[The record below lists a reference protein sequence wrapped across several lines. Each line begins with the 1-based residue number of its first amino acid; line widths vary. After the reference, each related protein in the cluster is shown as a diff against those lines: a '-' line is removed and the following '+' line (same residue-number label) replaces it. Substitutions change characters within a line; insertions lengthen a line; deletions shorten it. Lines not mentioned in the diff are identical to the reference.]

1 MSDQL
6 SLFDFEELHPPKK
19 ETEIKPFFLV
29 TYGLCYDR
37 LKYGTSKENSN
48 MLTRHFDTIEEVRNF
63 LYGIVGKETAENYI
77 QKAIE
82 NIDEWEIYKDNSMY
96 IF

>member
-29 TYGLCYDR
+29 TYGLTYDR

-48 MLTRHFDTIEEVRNF
+48 MLTRQFDTIEEVRNF

-82 NIDEWEIYKDNSMY
+82 NLDEWQIYKDNSMY
-96 IF
+96 LF